1 MSSED
6 RLLTDIT
13 IMVDSIEPMD
23 ALESDHIADA
33 SAWLCVT
40 GDVFRRSSAPTVP
53 IKHLVSY
60 FLLVDPASDHVL
72 LGDHRKSGLWLP
84 PGGHVEPGENPVE
97 TVRRECVEELG
108 VEARFH
114 PDLGPRPLFIT
125 VTTTRPDRPDAH
137 TDVSLWFVLAHDHLA
152 PLVPDEREYAG
163 VRWWTPTEIRTADP
177 GIFDPHMGRMLDKL
191 KTLAPGMS
199 Q

>member
-1 MSSED
+1 MSPED

-23 ALESDHIADA
+23 PVESGHIADA

-40 GDVFRRSSAPTVP
+40 NDVFRRTTAPTEP
-53 IKHLVSY
+53 AKHLVSY
-60 FLLVDPASDHVL
+60 FLLVDPVSGHIL

-84 PGGHVEPGENPVE
+84 PGGHVEPGENPAD
-97 TVRRECVEELG
+97 TVRRECLEELG

-125 VTTTRPDRPDAH
+125 VTTTRPDRPDPH
-137 TDVSLWFVLAHDHLA
+137 TDVSLWFVLAHDHRVA
-152 PLVPDEREYAG
+152 VVPDEREYAG
-163 VRWWTPTEIRTADP
+163 VRWWTPSEIRAADARF
-177 GIFDPHMGRMLDKL
+177 FDPHMGRMLDKL
-191 KTLAPGMS
+191 RTAGL
-199 Q
+199 